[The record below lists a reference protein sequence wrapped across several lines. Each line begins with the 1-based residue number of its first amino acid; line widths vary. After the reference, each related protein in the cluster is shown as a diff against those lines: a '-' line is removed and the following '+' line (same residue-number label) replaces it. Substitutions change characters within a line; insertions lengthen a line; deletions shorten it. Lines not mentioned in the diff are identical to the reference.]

1 MTRLSEM
8 VLDDIPAS
16 DPRRGETTGRGTW
29 LGTSLSRV
37 LLVCHMLTVCM
48 VVVEVRVHNSTY
60 ITLASLGAEARD
72 TVLMASVWYLTP
84 PACNL
89 PTCLPSYYPLTSS
102 LLPTSFLPLPLASI
116 LPTLPPTSVLLPPT
130 SILPPTSVLPTPP
143 SYLCPPYFSLP
154 TSYLPSDLLICH
166 PPTSLFSCLHRYSWQ
181 QLISDHHLPAG
192 GQATG
197 PLQVYPVSH

>member
-48 VVVEVRVHNSTY
+48 VVVEVKVHNSTY
-60 ITLASLGAEARD
+60 ITLASLGAEARA

-89 PTCLPSYYPLTSS
+89 PTCLPSYYPPTSS
-102 LLPTSFLPLPLASI
+102 LLPTSFLP
-116 LPTLPPTSVLLPPT
+116 
-130 SILPPTSVLPTPP
+130 PP
-143 SYLCPPYFSLP
+143 SYLYPPYSPSYLRPPPSYLHSSSYLRSPYSSLLPLPSLFPPHLLP
-154 TSYLPSDLLICH
+154 TFRSTDLPPSYLSIFLPTQILLAAA
-166 PPTSLFSCLHRYSWQ
+166 PQ
-181 QLISDHHLPAG
+181 
-192 GQATG
+192 
-197 PLQVYPVSH
+197 